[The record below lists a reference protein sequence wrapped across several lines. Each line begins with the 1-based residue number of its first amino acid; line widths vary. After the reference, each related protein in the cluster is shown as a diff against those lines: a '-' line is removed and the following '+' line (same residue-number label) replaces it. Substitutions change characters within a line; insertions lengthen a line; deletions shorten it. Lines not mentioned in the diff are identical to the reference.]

1 MGKFVYMKTG
11 NNDKQ
16 QKKMMNIKLK
26 LKAANKI
33 KVKKEKKKQRYKID
47 ESGSYHESR
56 PDHFSELFFRHN
68 KALGPPYHVIC
79 DTNFFY
85 YARRAK
91 KDIFTEM
98 TRILLAKC
106 YLYVTDCIIGEAE
119 KMGRKYK
126 SMLRSIKD
134 PRIRR
139 LKCQHI
145 GIYADDCICSR
156 VNQHR
161 IFLIAT
167 CDRDLKKRLRK
178 IPGVPIIYIQAFRF
192 SVEKLP
198 EAYGAP
204 RF

>member
-1 MGKFVYMKTG
+1 MGKFVMKTG
-11 NNDKQ
+11 NNAQ
-16 QKKMMNIKLK
+16 IKKMMNIKAK
-26 LKAANKI
+26 LKAAKKI
-33 KVKKEKKKQRYKID
+33 KEMKRKEDEQYKVD
-47 ESGSYHESR
+47 AQGTKHESK

-85 YARRAK
+85 YARKAK

-139 LKCQHI
+139 LKCQHK
-145 GIYADDCICSR
+145 GIYADDCICNR

-161 IFLIAT
+161 IFLVAT

-178 IPGVPIIYIQAFRF
+178 IPGVPIVYIQAFRF
-192 SVEKLP
+192 TVEKLP
-198 EAYGAP
+198 EGYGAP

>member
-1 MGKFVYMKTG
+1 MGKYVMKTG
-11 NNDKQ
+11 NVDQ

-33 KVKKEKKKQRYKID
+33 KHKQEKEREQYKID
-47 ESGSYHESR
+47 AQGRSHESR

-68 KALGPPYHVIC
+68 KALGPPYHVIM

-106 YLYVTDCIIGEAE
+106 YLYVTDCIVGEAE

-126 SMLRSIKD
+126 SMLRSMKD
-134 PRIRR
+134 PRIKR
-139 LKCQHI
+139 LKCQHK
-145 GIYADDCICSR
+145 GIYADDCICRR

-161 IFLIAT
+161 IFLVAT

-178 IPGVPIIYIQAFRF
+178 IPGVPIVYIQAYRF
-192 SVEKLP
+192 TVERLP

>member
-1 MGKFVYMKTG
+1 MGKFVMKTA
-11 NNDKQ
+11 NIKQ
-16 QKKMMNIKLK
+16 NKKMMNIKTK

-33 KVKKEKKKQRYKID
+33 KKQEQKQSEHIKVD
-47 ESGSYHESR
+47 AQGQLNESR
-56 PDHFSELFFRHN
+56 PDHFNELFFRHN
-68 KALGPPYHVIC
+68 QALGPPYHVIM

-106 YLYVTDCIIGEAE
+106 YLYVTDCIVAEAE

-139 LKCQHI
+139 LKCQHQ
-145 GIYADDCICSR
+145 GIYADDCICR
-156 VNQHR
+156 RLEQHR
-161 IFLIAT
+161 IFLVAT

-178 IPGVPIIYIQAFRF
+178 IPGVPIVFIQAYRF
-192 SVEKLP
+192 NVERLP

>member
-1 MGKFVYMKTG
+1 MGKYVMKTA
-11 NNDKQ
+11 NISN
-16 QKKMMNIKLK
+16 QKKMMNIKAK

-33 KVKKEKKKQRYKID
+33 KERKQKESERFKVD
-47 ESGSYHESR
+47 AEGNEHESK

-68 KALGPPYHVIC
+68 TALGPPYHIIL

-85 YARRAK
+85 YARRAH

-106 YLYVTDCIIGEAE
+106 YLYVTDCVVAEAE

-126 SMLRSIKD
+126 SMLRSLKD

-139 LKCQHI
+139 LKCQHR
-145 GIYADDCICSR
+145 GIYADDCIVRR
-156 VNQHR
+156 VKQHR

-178 IPGVPIIYIQAFRF
+178 IPGVPVVYIQAYRF
-192 SVEKLP
+192 TVERLP

>member
-1 MGKFVYMKTG
+1 MGKYVMKTA
-11 NNDKQ
+11 NKSEL
-16 QKKMMNIKLK
+16 KKMMNIKAK

-33 KVKKEKKKQRYKID
+33 KEKKKKQSEQYKVD
-47 ESGSYHESR
+47 RQGSVHESR

-68 KALGPPYHVIC
+68 KALGPPYHIIC

-106 YLYVTDCIIGEAE
+106 YLYVTDCIVGEAE

-126 SMLRSIKD
+126 SMLRSMKD
-134 PRIRR
+134 PRIKR
-139 LKCQHI
+139 LKCQHR
-145 GIYADDCICSR
+145 GIYADDCICRR
-156 VNQHR
+156 VTQHR
-161 IFLIAT
+161 IFLVAT
-167 CDRDLKKRLRK
+167 CDRDLKKRIRK
-178 IPGVPIIYIQAFRF
+178 IPGVPIVYIQAFRF
-192 SVEKLP
+192 TVERLP